1 MKEQKS
7 SANFLTVG
15 EVSRRSGVAGS
26 ALHFYESKNLISSI
40 RTQGNQRRYARD
52 MLRRIA
58 LIKAA
63 QSLGISLADITAIL
77 AAFPLT
83 DKISAK
89 DIDQMVRKWSVMLD
103 GRIAGLTKLR
113 NHLDKCIGCGCLSR
127 TDCPLVNP
135 SDCLSKKGRGA
146 VVLS

>member
-1 MKEQKS
+1 MTGQKS
-7 SANFLTVG
+7 SASFLTVG
-15 EVSRRSGVAGS
+15 EVSRRSGVAVS

-63 QSLGISLADITAIL
+63 QSLGISLAEITAIL
-77 AAFPLT
+77 VAFPLT
-83 DKISAK
+83 EKISAN
-89 DIDQMVRKWSVMLD
+89 DIDHMVRKWSAMLD
-103 GRIAGLTKLR
+103 ARIAGLKKLR
-113 NHLDKCIGCGCLSR
+113 SHLDKCIGCGCLSR

-135 SDCLSKKGRGA
+135 SDRLSKKGHGA